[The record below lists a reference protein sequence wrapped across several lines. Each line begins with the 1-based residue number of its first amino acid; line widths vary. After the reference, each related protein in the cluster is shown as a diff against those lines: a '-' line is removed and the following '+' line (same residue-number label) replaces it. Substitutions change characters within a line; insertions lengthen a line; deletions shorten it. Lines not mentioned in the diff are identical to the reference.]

1 MNETVTQEAR
11 TTAAGGQQEPRTFTQ
26 EEVNSIVADRLRT
39 AQVEQDAQPQDQA
52 HQQGREQ
59 KIAGCL
65 CGTKHTFLRNTSMNL
80 AKSGCQG
87 IVNKVY

>member
-1 MNETVTQEAR
+1 MPG
-11 TTAAGGQQEPRTFTQ
+11 AGLLPAGQGDAPGQLLLGQ
-26 EEVNSIVADRLRT
+26 SIVADRLRT

-59 KIAGCL
+59 KIAGCFVPH
-65 CGTKHTFLRNTSMNL
+65 KHTFLRNTSINL